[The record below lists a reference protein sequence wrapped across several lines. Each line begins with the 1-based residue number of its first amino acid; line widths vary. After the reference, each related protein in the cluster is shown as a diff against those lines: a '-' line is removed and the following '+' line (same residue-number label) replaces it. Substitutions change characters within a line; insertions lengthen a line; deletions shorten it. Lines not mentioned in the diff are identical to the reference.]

1 MEMKFSGQFD
11 VSPSPAEVFNLL
23 SDPQKFAPL
32 LPTFS
37 SLEMKDANTA
47 VVKVSVGI
55 GKIRGTASTQL
66 TLQKKTEPTHATY
79 IGTGKVMGGAYTMIS
94 SYDLEPKGTGTLVR
108 WKGEVQ
114 LVGKI
119 LSLAG
124 GGMQGYAEQQIN
136 AVITSLQQAMSP
148 EGQKVVVARPAA
160 PAAQSAGWLLSLMR
174 MLGLA
179 PKPRL
184 QDLEAAGAQLK
195 SVDGAALATAKLTA
209 GWTGNATATSK
220 AQMRSPLKAVPR
232 HNDFSDIVSRQA
244 SEKWVH
250 ASLSRKEDARLIR
263 GNGLF
268 VDDYKVDGMLHMSLV
283 RSPYA
288 HARIVRIDTS
298 KAEALPGVVCTLTG
312 PEIASA
318 CNPFMQIGPGP
329 AQNIRDFPLAVEKAI
344 FQGEPVVAVIAENQ
358 RIAADAAQLV
368 EVEYE
373 ALPVATDWKSALEDK
388 AVLHPGLGTN
398 HHWHGVYEFGEVDKA
413 FAEAAHVVKIDQMDF
428 HRTASTPLETN
439 AAVGTWSLSG
449 GVEFFCNNS
458 FPAIAIQMIAP
469 ALGVSIDQIHCKTQ
483 DIGGSFGIKIGNY
496 PYMALTALASK
507 KSGGRP
513 VKWVETRNEHMLA
526 GGHGGERTFLDTEVA
541 LDKNGHITGIR
552 SRHID
557 DCGAYPRYEPL
568 GCVIWSQVLAA
579 CYKVRN
585 LKIDF
590 NQVVTNKG
598 PASPN
603 RGYSRLQHLWFMERI
618 IDICAHELKI
628 PSDEMRL
635 RNYIREF
642 PYTTPNGCVY
652 DSGNYPLML
661 EKAKELI
668 GWDDWQKKQAEAR
681 AEGRWLGIGIG
692 TTLDSGTN
700 NFGQARLV
708 NPYLPFSGNSEVA
721 TIKLDIDG
729 TVVVCLG
736 STPSGQGHETTTA
749 QVVADELG
757 IRPDMVEVRTG
768 FDTAANSHGG
778 HSGSYASQFAVTGLS
793 AVHGACQKLKREM
806 KMLAAFALEAN
817 EDDLEFTIGQQGAEL
832 RVKGTERSINYW
844 ALSSMVNI
852 NTAGQPANFS
862 DLTLNIRHVYRP
874 PFKVPDVEKKMGNLT
889 LTYASQL
896 HIAVVEIDRVTYVP
910 KILSYAAIDDC
921 GNVINPKIVAGQVHG
936 AVAHGIGS
944 ALMEAHI
951 YDTGGNLLTSTFTDY
966 TPITTMSMPD
976 LLYGDIETPSPF
988 SYNGA
993 KGMGEGGG
1001 APLHTISAAVQDA
1014 LFDQNVIIRK
1024 SFNSPNEIYEAI
1036 KRADRS
1042 SAVKVES
1049 RPG

>member
-11 VSPSPAEVFNLL
+11 VSPSPADVFRLL

-79 IGTGKVMGGAYTMIS
+79 VGSGKVMGGAYTMIT
-94 SYDLEPKGTGTLVR
+94 SYDLEPKGSGTLVR

-148 EGQKVVVARPAA
+148 EYQKIALAHKEVVEQQKV
-160 PAAQSAGWLLSLMR
+160 SWILSLMR
-174 MLGLA
+174 MLGLSK
-179 PKPRL
+179 KPGVQDIETADTRL
-184 QDLEAAGAQLK
+184 ENAA
-195 SVDGAALATAKLTA
+195 SAALLTGKLTA
-209 GWTGNATATSK
+209 GWTGTASISNTAEAK
-220 AQMRSPLKAVPR
+220 SPLKSVSR
-232 HNDFSDIVSRQA
+232 QNDFSDIVNRQA

-250 ASLSRKEDARLIR
+250 ASLSRKEDGRLIR

-312 PEIASA
+312 QEIAGA
-318 CNPFMQIGPGP
+318 CNPFMQIGPGT

-344 FQGEPVVAVIAENQ
+344 YQGEPVVAVIAQNQ

-373 ALPVATDWKSALEDK
+373 ALPVATDWQSALEDK
-388 AVLHPGLGTN
+388 AVLHPGMGTN
-398 HHWHGVYEFGEVDKA
+398 HHWRGVYEFGEVEDA
-413 FAEAAHVVKIDQMDF
+413 FAKAAHVVNIDQMDF
-428 HRTASTPLETN
+428 HRFSSTPLETN
-439 AAVGTWSLSG
+439 AAVGTWSPFG
-449 GVEFFCNNS
+449 GVDIFCNNS

-469 ALGVSIDQIHCKTQ
+469 ALGLSIDQIRCKTQ
-483 DIGGSFGIKIGNY
+483 DIGGSFGNKIGNY

-507 KSGGRP
+507 KAGGRP
-513 VKWVETRNEHMLA
+513 VKWVESRNEHMLA

-541 LDKNGHITGIR
+541 LDKDGVITAVR

-568 GCVIWSQVLAA
+568 GCVIWSQVLPA
-579 CYKVRN
+579 CYKLRN
-585 LKIDF
+585 IKIDF

-598 PASPN
+598 PAAPN

-618 IDICAHELKI
+618 IDICAHSLKI
-628 PSDEMRL
+628 PADEMRL

-661 EKAKELI
+661 EKAKALI
-668 GWDDWQKKQAEAR
+668 GWDDWKKKQAEAR
-681 AEGRWLGIGIG
+681 TEGRWLGIGIG

-729 TVVVCLG
+729 TVVVTLG
-736 STPSGQGHETTTA
+736 TTPSGQGHETSTA

-806 KMLAAFALEAN
+806 KILAAFALEAN
-817 EDDLEFTIGQQGAEL
+817 EDDLEFAIGQQGPEL

-844 ALSSMVNI
+844 GLSAMVNI

-862 DLTLNIRHVYRP
+862 DITLNIRHVYRP
-874 PFKVPDVEKKMGNLT
+874 PFNVPDVEKKMGNLT

-896 HIAVVEIDRVTYVP
+896 HIAVIEVDRLTYVP

-936 AVAHGIGS
+936 AAAHGIGA

-951 YDTGGNLLTSTFTDY
+951 YDKGGNLLTSTFTDY
-966 TPITTMSMPD
+966 TPITSMSMPD
-976 LLYGDIETPSPF
+976 LLFGDIETPSPF

-1042 SAVKVES
+1042 SAVKVKS

>member
-1 MEMKFSGQFD
+1 MEMKFSGQFE
-11 VSPSPAEVFNLL
+11 VSPRPADVFALL

-47 VVKVSVGI
+47 IVKVSVGI

-66 TLQKKTEPTHATY
+66 TLDKKTAPTHATY
-79 IGTGKVMGGAYTMIS
+79 VGTGKVMGGAYTMIS
-94 SYDLEPKGTGTLVR
+94 SYDLEPKGSGTLVK
-108 WKGEVQ
+108 WQGEVQ

-148 EGQKVVVARPAA
+148 EYQKEAAARK
-160 PAAQSAGWLLSLMR
+160 AAQAQQKSGWMSGLMR
-174 MLGLA
+174 KLR
-179 PKPRL
+179 K
-184 QDLEAAGAQLK
+184 QDEAAAATPAEEAEA
-195 SVDGAALATAKLTA
+195 GAADLTA
-209 GWTGNATATSK
+209 GWTGPACNLDAAETHA
-220 AQMRSPLKAVPR
+220 PLKSLAR
-232 HNDFSDIVSRQA
+232 NADFADIVARQA
-244 SEKWVH
+244 SDKWVH
-250 ASLSRKEDARLIR
+250 ASLSRKEDGRLVR
-263 GNGLF
+263 GEGLY
-268 VDDYKVDGMLHMSLV
+268 VDDYKIEGMLHMTLV

-298 KAEALPGVVCTLTG
+298 KAEALDGVVCTLTG
-312 PEIASA
+312 AEIAA
-318 CNPFMQIGPGP
+318 VCNPFMQIGPGA

-344 FQGEPVVAVIAENQ
+344 HQGEPVVAVVAKNP

-398 HHWHGVYEFGEVDKA
+398 HHWHGVFEYGEVDRA
-413 FAEAAHVVKIDQMDF
+413 FADAAHVVKIGQMDF
-428 HRTASTPLETN
+428 HRFASTPLETN
-439 AAVGTWSLSG
+439 AAVAVWSPFG
-449 GVEFFCNNS
+449 GVDFFCNNS

-469 ALGVSIDQIHCKTQ
+469 ALGLSIDQIRCKTH
-483 DIGGSFGIKIGNY
+483 DIGGSFGNKIGTY
-496 PYMALTALASK
+496 PYMALAAMASK
-507 KSGGRP
+507 KAGGRP
-513 VKWVETRNEHMLA
+513 VKWIETRNENMQA
-526 GGHGGERTFLDTEVA
+526 GGHGSERTYLDTEVA
-541 LDKNGHITGIR
+541 LDKDGVITAVR
-552 SRHID
+552 AKHID

-568 GCVIWSQVLAA
+568 GCVIWSQVLPA
-579 CYKVRN
+579 CYKLRN
-585 LKIDF
+585 IKIDF

-598 PASPN
+598 PAAPN

-628 PSDEMRL
+628 PADEMRL
-635 RNYIREF
+635 KNYITEF

-652 DSGNYPLML
+652 DSGNYPLLL
-661 EKAKELI
+661 EKAKALI
-668 GWDDWQKKQAEAR
+668 GWDEWKKQQAAAR
-681 AEGRWLGIGIG
+681 AEGRWLGLGIG

-700 NFGQARLV
+700 NFGQARIV

-721 TIKLDIDG
+721 TIKLDLDG
-729 TVVVCLG
+729 TVVVMLG
-736 STPSGQGHETTTA
+736 TTPSGQGHETTTA

-757 IRPDMVEVRTG
+757 IRPDMIEVRTG
-768 FDTAANSHGG
+768 FDTAFNSHGG

-793 AVHGACQKLKREM
+793 AVHGACQKLKKEM
-806 KMLAAFALEAN
+806 KLLAAFALEAN
-817 EDDLEFTIGQQGAEL
+817 EDDLEFGIGQQGPEL

-844 ALSSMVNI
+844 GLSAMVNI
-852 NTAGQPANFS
+852 NTAGQPPSLA
-862 DLTLNIRHVYRP
+862 DVTLNIRHVYRP
-874 PFKVPDVEKKMGNLT
+874 PFKIPDLEKKFGNLT

-896 HIAVVEIDRVTYVP
+896 HIAVVEVDRRTYVP
-910 KILSYAAIDDC
+910 KILAYAAVDDC

-936 AVAHGIGS
+936 ATAHGIG
-944 ALMEAHI
+944 AAMMEALI
-951 YDTGGNLLTSTFTDY
+951 YDKDGNLLTSSFTDY
-966 TPITTMSMPD
+966 TPITAMNMPD
-976 LLYGDIETPSPF
+976 LAFGDIETPSPF

-1014 LFDQNVIIRK
+1014 LFDQNVIIRN
-1024 SFNSPNEIYEAI
+1024 SFNPPAAIYEAV
-1036 KRADRS
+1036 KRADRAT
-1042 SAVKVES
+1042 AVQVES
-1049 RPG
+1049 RAR